1 MSDFDHWVAHLKSP
15 RVHHVL
21 DIHASI
27 LDTAFLYAQSV
38 IILNGI
44 CSSQGND
51 IYFKLQRSENDMIV
65 ILCSFSTQGRGTNF
79 LVDNLFL
86 TPTRRADVWPLVF
99 NTSSLAAIILGPP
112 GQRCHASSVF
122 TRKTL
127 FKVYARNAPGQHT
140 YLSQGLPQVL
150 CVCVGELEPLE
161 VALKK
166 SNMEQNHIEHAV
178 PFRIPLI
185 CLTARIIGMTSL
197 SISCLVGHK

>member
-15 RVHHVL
+15 RVHHVP

-38 IILNGI
+38 IISDGV

-51 IYFKLQRSENDMIV
+51 IYFKLQRSENDIVV
-65 ILCSFSTQGRGTNF
+65 ILCSFSTHARPEDKFSSQQFVLNPYQKSGGLAIVSF
-79 LVDNLFL
+79 I
-86 TPTRRADVWPLVF
+86 F

-112 GQRCHASSVF
+112 GQKCHASSVF

-140 YLSQGLPQVL
+140 YLS
-150 CVCVGELEPLE
+150 
-161 VALKK
+161 
-166 SNMEQNHIEHAV
+166 
-178 PFRIPLI
+178 
-185 CLTARIIGMTSL
+185 
-197 SISCLVGHK
+197 

>member
-1 MSDFDHWVAHLKSP
+1 MGRARGIYLFLLYLLKWWLIFGSCVGISVVKKPLLGDYVLVTAGTSDFDHWVAHLKSP

-38 IILNGI
+38 IISNGV

-65 ILCSFSTQGRGTNF
+65 ILCSFLTQGRGTNF

-140 YLSQGLPQVL
+140 YLS
-150 CVCVGELEPLE
+150 
-161 VALKK
+161 
-166 SNMEQNHIEHAV
+166 
-178 PFRIPLI
+178 
-185 CLTARIIGMTSL
+185 
-197 SISCLVGHK
+197 